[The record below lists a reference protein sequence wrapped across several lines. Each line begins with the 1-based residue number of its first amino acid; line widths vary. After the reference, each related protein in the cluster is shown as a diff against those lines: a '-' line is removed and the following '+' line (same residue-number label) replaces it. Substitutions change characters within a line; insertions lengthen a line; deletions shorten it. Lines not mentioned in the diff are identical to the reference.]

1 LTDRCEQGQMI
12 PDVETTPK
20 TLLLAVTEADFG
32 RRVLASPLPTLVL
45 FGAPSCPASR
55 ALKPLLQELAA
66 VHAAT
71 LRVATVNAERAAWL
85 AEQFGVAATPTLLVV
100 RDGDIITRV
109 VGFAPIGLLRLLCG
123 QIAAGALPPDPFWS
137 PTEATF
143 EDVVVAPLLDR
154 WGLAYVRQAPCPAP
168 ARGRIDIL
176 VYDRSLDQPLTLFEN
191 KRQIAS
197 AHALQ
202 QATTQAHT
210 YARALRLRSFVV
222 AAPAG
227 LWIYAC
233 VGQRALELRRLTSLE
248 LQQDPDSVPALLR
261 HVK

>member
-1 LTDRCEQGQMI
+1 MI
-12 PDVETTPK
+12 PGAQTTSK
-20 TLLLAVTEADFG
+20 TPLLTVTETNFG

-55 ALKPLLQELAA
+55 ALKPLLQDLAA
-66 VHAAT
+66 LYASK
-71 LRVATVNAERAAWL
+71 LRVAAIDAERAGWL

-100 RDGDIITRV
+100 QDGEIITRV
-109 VGFAPIGLLRLLCG
+109 VGFAPIGLLRLLCE

-137 PTEATF
+137 PNEATF
-143 EDVVVAPLLDR
+143 EDLVIAPLLDR
-154 WGLAYVRQAPCPAP
+154 WGLTYVRQAPCPAP

-176 VYDRSLDQPLTLFEN
+176 VYERSLDQPLTLFEN

-197 AHALQ
+197 TYAFR
-202 QATTQAHT
+202 QARAQAHR
-210 YARALRLRSFVV
+210 YARALRLPSFVV

-233 VGQRALELRRLTSLE
+233 VGQQAIELRRVTSLE
-248 LQQDPDSVPALLR
+248 LQEHPDNILALLR
-261 HVK
+261 HMVPTR